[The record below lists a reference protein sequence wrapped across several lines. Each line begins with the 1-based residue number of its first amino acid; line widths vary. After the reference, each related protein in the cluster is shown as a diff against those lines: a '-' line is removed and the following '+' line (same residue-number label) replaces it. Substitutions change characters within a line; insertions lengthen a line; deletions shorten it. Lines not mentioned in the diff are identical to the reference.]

1 MDKSVC
7 AGSSTMSHSPFSPP
21 LLRPPCSLR
30 HSNPEVR
37 PFNNPATSSEC
48 SSERRSHKP
57 FTLNQK
63 LDTVKLS
70 EESMSNA
77 DMGWENQ
84 PLVPACEC
92 RGKALEEGNEKRYS
106 SEHIN
111 DKKAK
116 QSQRWLEK
124 VLVIWTEDQ
133 ISHQHSLNHILFKS
147 KALSLFS
154 SAKAKR
160 SEEAAEEKFEAS
172 RGWFLRFKGKKKL
185 SP

>member
-1 MDKSVC
+1 MC
-7 AGSSTMSHSPFSPP
+7 AGCSTVSHSPFSPP

-30 HSNPEVR
+30 HNNPEGR
-37 PFNNPATSSEC
+37 PFNNPATSSEY
-48 SSERRSHKP
+48 SSERRSHIS

-84 PLVPACEC
+84 PLVLAYEC
-92 RGKALEEGNEKRYS
+92 RGKALEEGNEKCYS
-106 SEHIN
+106 REHID

-116 QSQRWLEK
+116 QPQCWLEK

-133 ISHQHSLNHILFKS
+133 ISHQHSLKPNRIQEQSPKS
-147 KALSLFS
+147 LQFY
-154 SAKAKR
+154 
-160 SEEAAEEKFEAS
+160 
-172 RGWFLRFKGKKKL
+172 
-185 SP
+185 